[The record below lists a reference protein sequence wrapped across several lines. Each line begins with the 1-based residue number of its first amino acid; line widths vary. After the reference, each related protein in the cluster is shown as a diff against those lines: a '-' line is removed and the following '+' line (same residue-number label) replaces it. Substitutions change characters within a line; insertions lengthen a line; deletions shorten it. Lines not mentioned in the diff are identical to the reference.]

1 MSVRHSFTS
10 SQLAPSAFRAK
21 RLKTALRNPHCQTYK
36 EGSICTD
43 LSLQDTGATHA
54 QCTLYIVHCT
64 LYSVQCTLYSV
75 HCTVYSVHCTL
86 YIVHCT
92 GEVTWIWLSQMYS
105 ITIQTQ
111 YVYCTFDIVQGGEVT
126 WRRHSQSR
134 PPCLRPLTERLHT
147 TQCLSYW
154 ELQCTQT
161 SLCCIFTARLLPYIS
176 TPLLQCTQVYLPH
189 SARICT
195 SVHPVY
201 TCRILQGEACVRAYG
216 LLRTAVGATRHAPY
230 ITLYIL

>member
-1 MSVRHSFTS
+1 MPDRQWGVRPVFLLRLHKRTGVTACV
-10 SQLAPSAFRAK
+10 QVGVLLPQPSMYR
-21 RLKTALRNPHCQTYK
+21 
-36 EGSICTD
+36 
-43 LSLQDTGATHA
+43 
-54 QCTLYIVHCT
+54 
-64 LYSVQCTLYSV
+64 
-75 HCTVYSVHCTL
+75 
-86 YIVHCT
+86 
-92 GEVTWIWLSQMYS
+92 EVTWIWLSQMYS

-111 YVYCTFDIVQGGEVT
+111 YVYCTFDIVQGGEVS

-201 TCRILQGEACVRAYG
+201 TCRILQGEACVRVYG